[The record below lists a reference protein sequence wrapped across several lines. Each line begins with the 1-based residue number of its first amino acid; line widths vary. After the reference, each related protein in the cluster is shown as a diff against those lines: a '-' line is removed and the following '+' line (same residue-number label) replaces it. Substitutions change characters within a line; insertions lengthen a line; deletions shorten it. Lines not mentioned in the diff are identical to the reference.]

1 MLRPTIAALV
11 TVFAV
16 QVAISGQATAPSFT
30 PLPWSATD
38 QPQGVGTPSA
48 DPVTAA
54 RLQEV
59 LSRLRASQRTPET
72 SEQTRAG
79 QTAERL
85 REAATQLK
93 DQQSAQRA
101 LAGASECALPDGTTH
116 RINAKVTYNG
126 WSYLCVEALDANLVR
141 SGVAWMRVAD

>member
-48 DPVTAA
+48 DPVTAPDFRRFSPDVNA
-54 RLQEV
+54 GPK
-59 LSRLRASQRTPET
+59 SDT
-72 SEQTRAG
+72 SAG
-79 QTAERL
+79 
-85 REAATQLK
+85 
-93 DQQSAQRA
+93 
-101 LAGASECALPDGTTH
+101 
-116 RINAKVTYNG
+116 
-126 WSYLCVEALDANLVR
+126 
-141 SGVAWMRVAD
+141 